1 MSQHSK
7 RVADDAG
14 MAKYLNVAADDAW
27 RPSIEDLAH
36 IACTRSTSY
45 ARIGK
50 MYSFFDKLLSML
62 SDDIGRKLQVSIGEW
77 LLPVNPHT
85 FVSCKRGMPLA
96 IKSAHA
102 KVSHVKLLSHLAEE
116 EAVPIE
122 VGTGLSVHV
131 VVNGLVMLVVQW
143 AVM

>member
-1 MSQHSK
+1 MPE
-7 RVADDAG
+7 G
-14 MAKYLNVAADDAW
+14 PN
-27 RPSIEDLAH
+27 EDLAH
-36 IACTRSTSY
+36 IACTRPTSY

-77 LLPVNPHT
+77 LLAPSCENPSTWPT

-96 IKSAHA
+96 IKSAHV
-102 KVSHVKLLSHLAEE
+102 KVSHVKLLSHLAEA

-122 VGTGLSVHV
+122 SGTGLSVQ
-131 VVNGLVMLVVQW
+131 L
-143 AVM
+143 

>member
-50 MYSFFDKLLSML
+50 MYSFFGKLLSML
-62 SDDIGRKLQVSIGEW
+62 SDDIGRKLQVSIGER
-77 LLPVNPHT
+77 LLGIP
-85 FVSCKRGMPLA
+85 SCETP
-96 IKSAHA
+96 S
-102 KVSHVKLLSHLAEE
+102 
-116 EAVPIE
+116 
-122 VGTGLSVHV
+122 T
-131 VVNGLVMLVVQW
+131 
-143 AVM
+143 